1 MKETA
6 KIFKVYQLSNPLMNT
21 EWPAVLGDK
30 YQKALSFD
38 WAMTTDFNEA
48 DIVVWDGVISPK
60 SATLLAPVMEEF
72 KQNKVLLLVGESMT
86 SLRNHPMVKLLST
99 EGLRYVEVSG
109 WGVLPEEVL
118 GALETCHQKLTH
130 V

>member
-21 EWPAVLGDK
+21 EWPTVLGDK

>member
-30 YQKALSFD
+30 YHKVLSFD
-38 WAMTTDFNEA
+38 WAMTSDFKEA

-60 SATLLAPVMEEF
+60 SAALLAPVMEEL

-99 EGLRYVEVSG
+99 DGLRYVELSG

-118 GALETCHQKLTH
+118 GALLACHQKLTH

>member
-6 KIFKVYQLSNPLMNT
+6 KVYKIYQLSNPLMNT

-30 YQKALSFD
+30 FHKALSFE
-38 WAMTTDFNEA
+38 WAMTTDLKEA

-60 SATLLAPVMEEF
+60 SASLLNPLIEEL

-86 SLRNHPMVKLLST
+86 SLRNHPMVKLVST
-99 EGLRYVEVSG
+99 EGLRYVELSG

-118 GALETCHQKLTH
+118 GALEACHQKLTH

>member
-6 KIFKVYQLSNPLMNT
+6 KVYKVYQLSNPLMNT

-30 YQKALSFD
+30 FHKALSFE
-38 WAMTTDFNEA
+38 WATTTDFKEA

-60 SATLLAPVMEEF
+60 SAALLSPLIEEL

-86 SLRNHPMVKLLST
+86 SLRNHPMVKLVSA
-99 EGLRYVEVSG
+99 EGLRYVELSG

-118 GALETCHQKLTH
+118 GALEACHQKLTH